1 MLVASVLMRS
11 DAAMLVSQ
19 EVEKSN
25 EKVMYGC

>member
-1 MLVASVLMRS
+1 LVASVLVGF

-19 EVEKSN
+19 EVEKSS